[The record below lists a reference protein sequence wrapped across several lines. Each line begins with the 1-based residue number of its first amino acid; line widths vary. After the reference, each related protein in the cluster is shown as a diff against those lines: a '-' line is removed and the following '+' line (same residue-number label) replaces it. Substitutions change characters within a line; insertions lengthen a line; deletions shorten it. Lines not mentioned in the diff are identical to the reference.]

1 MSMTYEV
8 KKIND
13 VKVKKVKCSVAQD
26 DRPIRGSDLFGE
38 IYANIFLCAK
48 KKSGKTS
55 TIYKIIKECMG
66 KKTKVI
72 AFVSTLHKDATWKS
86 IREYCEGKGNEF
98 IGHTSLKED
107 GEDLLDT
114 LVKELESEAEKEYDD
129 NNIDERLKQLERKL
143 CPVLCEVDSDDDEP
157 KKKRERKEKYQS
169 PEYLILLDDLS
180 NELKSKSLVSLLKK
194 NRHFKAK
201 IIVSSQYLNDLL
213 PESRKQQDYFL
224 VFKGQSNEK
233 LEEIR
238 RDADV
243 GLEEEELRD
252 VYKFAT
258 EKQFS
263 FLYIDTRN
271 NTFRRN
277 FNYLIQIR

>member
-1 MSMTYEV
+1 MHYEA
-8 KKIND
+8 KKINN
-13 VKVKKVKCSVAQD
+13 VKVKKVQLNEVED
-26 DRPIRGSDLFGE
+26 HRPVKGADLFEE

-55 TIYKIIKECMG
+55 TIYKIVKECLG

-72 AFVSTLHKDATWKS
+72 AFVSTLHKDATWNA
-86 IREYCEGKGNEF
+86 IRKYCEGKGNEF

-107 GEDLLDT
+107 GEDLLDK
-114 LVKELESEAEKEYDD
+114 LVKELEEEAETEFED
-129 NNIDERLKQLERKL
+129 NNIDERLKHLEKKL
-143 CPVLCEVDSDDDEP
+143 CPVLCDGDSDNEE
-157 KKKRERKEKYQS
+157 KVRKERKEKYRS

-180 NELKSKSLVSLLKK
+180 SELKSKSLVSLLKK

-201 IIVSSQYLNDLL
+201 IIVSSQYLNDML

-224 VFKGQSNEK
+224 IFRGQPNKK

-243 GLEEEELRD
+243 GLDEEEFRD
-252 VYKFAT
+252 VYQFAT
-258 EKQFS
+258 EERYS
-263 FLYIDTRN
+263 FLYIDTHQ
-271 NTFRRN
+271 NTYRRN

>member
-1 MSMTYEV
+1 MHYEA
-8 KKIND
+8 KKINN
-13 VKVKKVKCSVAQD
+13 VKVKKVQLNEVED
-26 DRPIRGSDLFGE
+26 HRPVKGADLFEE

-55 TIYKIIKECMG
+55 TIYKIVKECLG

-72 AFVSTLHKDATWKS
+72 AFVSTLHKDATWNA
-86 IREYCEGKGNEF
+86 IRKYVECKGNEF

-107 GEDLLDT
+107 GEDLLDK
-114 LVKELESEAEKEYDD
+114 LVNELEEEAETEYED
-129 NNIDERLKQLERKL
+129 NSIDERLKRLEKKL
-143 CPVLCEVDSDDDEP
+143 CPVLCDGDSDNEEKV
-157 KKKRERKEKYQS
+157 KKERKEKYRS
-169 PEYLILLDDLS
+169 PEYIILLDDLS
-180 NELKSKSLVSLLKK
+180 SELKSKSLVSLLKK

-201 IIVSSQYLNDLL
+201 IIVSSQYLNDML

-224 VFKGQSNEK
+224 IFRGQPKKK

-243 GLEEEELRD
+243 GLDEEEFRD
-252 VYKFAT
+252 VYHFAT
-258 EKQFS
+258 EERYS
-263 FLYIDTRN
+263 FLYIDTQQ
-271 NTFRRN
+271 NTYRRN